1 MKVKTSITLS
11 PDILVAIDREAGEN
25 GRSQLIEKVLAR
37 HFLLQRRAAR
47 DAKDAAI
54 YASLALDDEYHREV
68 EETLALSID
77 PMQLGDDVDVLIDT
91 PGRVHAQ
98 G

>member
-11 PDILVAIDREAGEN
+11 PEILEQLDREAGEN

-54 YASLALDDEYHREV
+54 YASLALDEEYHREV

-77 PMQLGDDVDVLIDT
+77 PMELGDEVEVLIDQ
-91 PGRVHAQ
+91 PRHARAQ
-98 G
+98 R